1 MAYYLL
7 TEDVEPSTLHE
18 ALNSSDVSLWMI
30 TIQEKI
36 EALHNNKTWELEPLP
51 LVTNRFT
58 SDVN

>member
-7 TEDVEPSTLHE
+7 TEDGEPYFLHE
-18 ALNSSDVSLWMI
+18 TLNSSDISLWMI

-36 EALHNNKTWELEPLP
+36 EALHNKKTWELEPLP